1 MKPLNFD
8 NSPCSP
14 TSSNCV
20 IWGGPDLPCINLC
33 KGDSI
38 TDVVEKIALELCNIL
53 DILNISAYDLTCFS
67 LANCSPQNF
76 TDLINFL
83 IVKVCELENATP
95 SNGGGVTP
103 PSGGCPTDCFIEVES
118 DCIVPAGTEIN
129 LTQYV
134 ILIGTRLCDLVDTV
148 ALQQIQII
156 TLQSEVAD
164 LQAAPPPVVP
174 VLIMTMAEE
183 LPSVPTLP
191 AGSEQLIR
199 DVVDLFINQIW
210 FPFVATTGDSGEL
223 STAISNQT
231 VAPTDFS
238 KVNPLAQMSAQYA
251 GLWTTPTATIAGT
264 INNIWAC
271 IQDLRDAPTVRTV
284 TGLDTDNTDPE
295 NPIVKIAVG
304 AGITGL
310 GTPASPLLNAGVTK
324 IIAGTNVTI
333 TPVGGTG
340 DVTID
345 ASGGAGSFTHY
356 IGELYGGG
364 IIFALWKNAGVE
376 HGLILSVASLSSALP
391 WTLPAYDSVLVPA
404 SGAESRYNGAAN
416 TVAIVAQAGPSLSY
430 AAGLCDIYS
439 GGGFTD
445 WYLPATWE
453 LNLCF
458 TNAAILS
465 KVISPI
471 YPGSYWTSSQ
481 FAISSA
487 NSISFLTGDIDV
499 SAKSDLNEV
508 RAIREF

>member
-1 MKPLNFD
+1 
-8 NSPCSP
+8 
-14 TSSNCV
+14 
-20 IWGGPDLPCINLC
+20 
-33 KGDSI
+33 
-38 TDVVEKIALELCNIL
+38 
-53 DILNISAYDLTCFS
+53 
-67 LANCSPQNF
+67 
-76 TDLINFL
+76 
-83 IVKVCELENATP
+83 
-95 SNGGGVTP
+95 
-103 PSGGCPTDCFIEVES
+103 
-118 DCIVPAGTEIN
+118 
-129 LTQYV
+129 
-134 ILIGTRLCDLVDTV
+134 
-148 ALQQIQII
+148 
-156 TLQSEVAD
+156 
-164 LQAAPPPVVP
+164 
-174 VLIMTMAEE
+174 MTMAEE

-324 IIAGTNVTI
+324 IIAGSNVTI
-333 TPVGGTG
+333 TPAGGTG

-345 ASGGAGSFTHY
+345 ASGGVGSFTHY

-376 HGLILSVASLSSALP
+376 HGLILSLTTIGNLLP
-391 WTLPAYDSVLVPA
+391 WTLPAYDSILVPA
-404 SGAESRYNGAAN
+404 GGATSRYDGATN
-416 TVAIVAQAGPSLSY
+416 TAQIVAQAGPSLSY
-430 AAGLCDIYS
+430 AAGLCDAYS
-439 GGGFTD
+439 DGVFFD
-445 WYLPATWE
+445 WYLPAAWE

-458 TNAAILS
+458 TNAAILN
-465 KVISPI
+465 KVLFIPI
-471 YPGSYWTSSQ
+471 YHTTYWTSSQ
-481 FAISSA
+481 FAIA
-487 NSISFLTGDIDV
+487 AAHSISFITGDIDV
-499 SAKSDLNEV
+499 NAKSDLNDV